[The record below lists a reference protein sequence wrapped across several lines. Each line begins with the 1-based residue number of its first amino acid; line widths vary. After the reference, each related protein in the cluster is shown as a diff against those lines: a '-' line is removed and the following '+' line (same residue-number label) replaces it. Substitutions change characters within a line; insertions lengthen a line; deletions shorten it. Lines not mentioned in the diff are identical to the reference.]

1 MNKNCLSGDTKISLL
16 DNTEVEIK
24 DLVGREEF
32 FVYSYDL
39 ETNKIV
45 VGRGHSARK
54 TKYNAPVVEI
64 TLDNGEKF
72 KCTFDHPLLKRDGS
86 GYVNAINSLNCSI
99 MPLYRKLSEEQDDKR
114 RIGYEMVLNVDS
126 GRYEFTHCLSD
137 EYNIENS
144 VYSRESGH
152 VRHHINF
159 NKRDNTP
166 QNVIRM
172 KWGDH
177 FRFHSE
183 RMSGENNPF
192 YGKLRPEHSERMKG
206 ENNPM
211 FGMSHSKETK
221 IRLSKLGE
229 GRVPSEKTKLKMS
242 KSHEGKTH
250 SEKTK
255 IKMSKSGEGRIFSDE
270 HKRRISKS
278 RKEKFLSGELISPM
292 NGKHHSKKTK
302 ERLSE
307 LNAGENHPMYGKS
320 HSKETLAKM
329 SEVRKRKF
337 ILGELSTVGE
347 KNPMY
352 GKHHSDATKE
362 KMRESKRL
370 RSQVLKEAQIVNHKV
385 VFIKDCGFEDVY
397 DITVDKYENF
407 AISVGIFVHNS
418 PEVSLMIETLV
429 EEAISYKL
437 TTGEL
442 VEIEV
447 FDEHNDLDKETT
459 EFINDAIDLLNPNTE
474 VIVRGMALFGDHFV
488 EPLGISQKHIKS
500 LRCETDPKRYKRTN
514 FEESSAPLKY
524 EYKLRDQ
531 KTKILYPWEVIHYK
545 IPTGDEEYF
554 PYGIS
559 SADACRSPYRR
570 LLVLEGL
577 LALARAAKT
586 DKLVVR
592 IPTGTNNP
600 EAAMAKLSRAR
611 AMWHDII
618 FGSGKEV
625 RGVKKPDAF
634 TEVLWLPE
642 GSGDQRIGLERLTST
657 IDFTTTEDVEY
668 FLDKLI
674 SATGMPRSYFKP
686 DEKYQGYK
694 KLTLQDLRFSRKVA
708 KVVKSYSYGHIVLAS
723 IILALNSRWT
733 EGTSLAAKYRQITPV
748 ADEQLNSMRVA
759 LDNIST
765 MSNYFITL
773 TGRPNL
779 SDLAVKTLLIRYLD
793 LDPETIDL
801 MIQTSPRAV
810 PEIPLPGVD
819 VPPDMPKENLDD
831 RIYRILTE
839 MLETST
845 IGRFERTYSKDV
857 PEVNDIFKTT
867 TGKLTTLIEATGN
880 RSRDDWE
887 KVVKTVL

>member
-1 MNKNCLSGDTKISLL
+1 MGIWKTLKESFINPQASIPTATHPALSPMKRAEAILQDPEVLQQILHALNLELIDDSHVGLDISKLPTSLPTIFNNLGIMYAPKDGDERDFMEFWKSTGFITSSLKLVGEQNRLIRYEDLKFMNK
-16 DNTEVEIK
+16 
-24 DLVGREEF
+24 
-32 FVYSYDL
+32 
-39 ETNKIV
+39 
-45 VGRGHSARK
+45 
-54 TKYNAPVVEI
+54 
-64 TLDNGEKF
+64 
-72 KCTFDHPLLKRDGS
+72 
-86 GYVNAINSLNCSI
+86 
-99 MPLYRKLSEEQDDKR
+99 
-114 RIGYEMVLNVDS
+114 
-126 GRYEFTHCLSD
+126 
-137 EYNIENS
+137 
-144 VYSRESGH
+144 
-152 VRHHINF
+152 
-159 NKRDNTP
+159 
-166 QNVIRM
+166 
-172 KWGDH
+172 
-177 FRFHSE
+177 
-183 RMSGENNPF
+183 
-192 YGKLRPEHSERMKG
+192 
-206 ENNPM
+206 
-211 FGMSHSKETK
+211 
-221 IRLSKLGE
+221 
-229 GRVPSEKTKLKMS
+229 
-242 KSHEGKTH
+242 
-250 SEKTK
+250 
-255 IKMSKSGEGRIFSDE
+255 
-270 HKRRISKS
+270 
-278 RKEKFLSGELISPM
+278 
-292 NGKHHSKKTK
+292 
-302 ERLSE
+302 
-307 LNAGENHPMYGKS
+307 
-320 HSKETLAKM
+320 
-329 SEVRKRKF
+329 
-337 ILGELSTVGE
+337 
-347 KNPMY
+347 
-352 GKHHSDATKE
+352 
-362 KMRESKRL
+362 
-370 RSQVLKEAQIVNHKV
+370 
-385 VFIKDCGFEDVY
+385 
-397 DITVDKYENF
+397 
-407 AISVGIFVHNS
+407 NS
-418 PEVSLMIETLV
+418 PEVNLMIETLV

-437 TTGEL
+437 STGEL

-447 FDEHNDLDKETT
+447 FDEQNDLDKETT
-459 EFINDAIDLLNPNTE
+459 EWINDAIDLLNPNTE

-488 EPLGISQKHIKS
+488 EPLGISQKEIKS
-500 LRCETDPKRYKRTN
+500 LRCETDPKKYKRTN

-592 IPTGTNNP
+592 IPTGTSNP

-723 IILALNSRWT
+723 IILALNGRWT

-810 PEIPLPGVD
+810 PEVPLPGVGE
-819 VPPDMPKENLDD
+819 VPPDMPKESLNDK
-831 RIYRILTE
+831 IYRILTE
-839 MLETST
+839 MLATST
-845 IGRFERTYSKDV
+845 MGRYNRTYSRDV
-857 PEVNDIFKTT
+857 PEVRDFFRATT
-867 TGKLTTLIEATGN
+867 SKLVPLIEATANKN
-880 RSRDDWE
+880 RDQWE
-887 KVVKTVL
+887 QIVKTLS